1 MRNTFLKNKIE
12 RKNILA
18 LAFSLF
24 TLVALLSVTGCYAPS
39 PLYGTWADNMGN
51 KISFTSDGSF
61 NATISYNGIKQQSMG
76 SYAVLKNILT
86 FTRDTGT
93 TTSTEWDIRGNIF
106 YLTWVDS
113 DGIQKQLQLYKI
125 SN

>member
-1 MRNTFLKNKIE
+1 MRNIIMKNNTG
-12 RKNILA
+12 RKNILTVA
-18 LAFSLF
+18 LSLF
-24 TLVALLSVTGCYAPS
+24 TLIMLLSVTGCYAPS

-61 NATISYNGIKQQSMG
+61 NATISSSGVKQQSMG
-76 SYAVLKNILT
+76 TYAVLKNILT

-93 TTSTEWDIRGNIF
+93 TTSTEWDIRGNIL
-106 YLTWVDS
+106 YLTWLDS
-113 DGIQKQLQLYKI
+113 DGWQRQLQLYKI